1 MSKSKLF
8 FNQLSKLIEQ
18 GVYNYKDLS
27 KEIIS
32 ILNSKRNELI
42 YKLKITSSEE
52 TEILNKRIEILEKKI
67 AGVSRKLE
75 SHKDSVELAGNL
87 FRGVSYGSVLILIAL
102 GLAIT
107 FGLMGVI
114 NMAHGEL
121 MMIGAYVTYEM
132 QLYFGQFLRLS
143 FQNM

>member
-8 FNQLSKLIEQ
+8 LNQISKLIEQ

-67 AGVSRKLE
+67 VKIEKL
-75 SHKDSVELAGNL
+75 KKKIKKVKK
-87 FRGVSYGSVLILIAL
+87 
-102 GLAIT
+102 
-107 FGLMGVI
+107 
-114 NMAHGEL
+114 
-121 MMIGAYVTYEM
+121 
-132 QLYFGQFLRLS
+132 
-143 FQNM
+143 

>member
-8 FNQLSKLIEQ
+8 FNQISKLIEQ

-67 AGVSRKLE
+67 EKIEKL
-75 SHKDSVELAGNL
+75 KKKN
-87 FRGVSYGSVLILIAL
+87 
-102 GLAIT
+102 
-107 FGLMGVI
+107 
-114 NMAHGEL
+114 
-121 MMIGAYVTYEM
+121 
-132 QLYFGQFLRLS
+132 
-143 FQNM
+143 